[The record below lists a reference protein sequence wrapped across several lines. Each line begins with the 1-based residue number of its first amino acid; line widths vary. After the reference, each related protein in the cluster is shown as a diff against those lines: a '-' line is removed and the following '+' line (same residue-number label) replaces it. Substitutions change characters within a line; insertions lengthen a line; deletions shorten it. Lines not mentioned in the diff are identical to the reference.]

1 MALSKQINA
10 EMMTGKL
17 GASDR
22 SVRSPQNTGGS
33 SLASGLEGN
42 IDFLIKYYSDAQGI
56 FDVCKSEKFNY
67 MCH

>member
-1 MALSKQINA
+1 
-10 EMMTGKL
+10 MTGKH

-22 SVRSPQNTGGS
+22 SPCTLQSAGS
-33 SLASGLEGN
+33 SLLASGLKGN

>member
-1 MALSKQINA
+1 
-10 EMMTGKL
+10 MMTGKH

-22 SVRSPQNTGGS
+22 SRRSLQSTGGPS
-33 SLASGLEGN
+33 FASGLEGN
-42 IDFLIKYYSDAQGI
+42 IDFLIKYYSDVQGI